1 MHTPLCKHAYG
12 EPEEYAERALQA
24 GLKGI
29 IFTCHSPMPRDF
41 WQRVR
46 MSMDEFDTY
55 VALIQRA
62 RDAFAGQ
69 LDIRLGMESDYFPG
83 FEDWIAELHQ
93 KAAFHYCLGSVHF
106 QGKEYMERF
115 GTDDP
120 VEFQR
125 TYKDRGFTVLGVS
138 MDEDGWDAVKP
149 YVARRKINY
158 PTVLA
163 TESLRMMYGGVSSLP
178 TTFIVDKD
186 GRIAAT
192 HVGLVNKTTYQRAIE
207 QLLAD

>member
-1 MHTPLCKHAYG
+1 MRYRNL
-12 EPEEYAERALQA
+12 ALV
-24 GLKGI
+24 I
-29 IFTCHSPMPRDF
+29 
-41 WQRVR
+41 V
-46 MSMDEFDTY
+46 
-55 VALIQRA
+55 VALAACTTQIPEGK
-62 RDAFAGQ
+62 DV
-69 LDIRLGMESDYFPG
+69 RLVGVRNKAPEFSLRGADGAPVHLADY
-83 FEDWIAELHQ
+83 
-93 KAAFHYCLGSVHF
+93 K
-106 QGKEYMERF
+106 GKVVLVNFWATWCGPCKVEIPWF
-115 GTDDP
+115 